1 MDGYRVRVGS
11 DVKFYAATADKP
23 AVAYVD
29 LVQDN
34 WERIDDGQFVEK
46 DPTWYKGEVRGEHA
60 QKLAEHFQKGDP
72 LLVIGQS
79 KVETTVAKDG
89 REFVNNRLYISTFG
103 PDASKTEARIDRD
116 AVAQIRAQREQAQ
129 QQRVAQ
135 TAGQGP
141 SFREAEPAPAQP
153 QAGPAPAQPAAAPAP
168 AQPQAGYA
176 APQYQQQQYQ
186 QQMQQ
191 VQQRLQNIQQ
201 AAQIR

>member
-34 WERIDDGQFVEK
+34 WERIADGQYVEK
-46 DPTWYKGEVRGEHA
+46 DPTWFKGEVRGEHA

-72 LLVIGQS
+72 LVVIGQS
-79 KVETTVAKDG
+79 KLETSVSKDG
-89 REFVNNRLYISTFG
+89 REFVNNRLYIATFG

-116 AVAQIRAQREQAQ
+116 AVAEIRAQREQALQ
-129 QQRVAQ
+129 QQQTVAQ
-135 TAGQGP
+135 TAGQRP
-141 SFREAEPAPAQP
+141 SFRE
-153 QAGPAPAQPAAAPAP
+153 AGPAPAQPQAAPAP

-176 APQYQQQQYQ
+176 APQYQQQQQYQ

-191 VQQRLQNIQQ
+191 VQQRVQNIQQ
-201 AAQIR
+201 AVQSR